1 MNYYRKLL
9 EKKTLK
15 DSSYEVVDGKLKQT
29 KRGDISGV
37 DPPTTVLGP
46 DWESE
51 HVKQMEKNV
60 DMWLKQHHQRSGR

>member
-15 DSSYEVVDGKLKQT
+15 DASYEVVDGKLKQT
-29 KRGDISGV
+29 KKGDISGV
-37 DPPTTVLGP
+37 DPPTMVLGP
-46 DWESE
+46 DWESD
-51 HVKQMEKNV
+51 HVKQVEKNV